1 MVAANYMG
9 RRAKRQEGG
18 VGDGG
23 VGDGGVGDGGVGD
36 GGDGG
41 EGGEAIQGNM
51 RDN

>member
-9 RRAKRQEGG
+9 RRAKRQE
-18 VGDGG
+18 
-23 VGDGGVGDGGVGD
+23 GGVGD